1 MLIKK
6 MSDQNSFYI
15 YLYKDPKSGEPIYVG
30 KGQKSRMFHH
40 MNNSSNDRL
49 QKTIN
54 SRLKEG
60 YEISPV
66 KICEA
71 ANEKHAFLLEK
82 ALIKFFGRADLGEGT
97 LFNNTD
103 GGDGVSNPSKEVRKK
118 QAQAMFKRFETGKVM
133 RFKNFDTEEIFKGSS
148 YDLSKYIKFKS
159 TQIRKL
165 FTDETVN
172 SVKGWAL
179 DSYDGSVNLYNK
191 EYGFINVFNGE
202 KFYGVQKDFANTKKL
217 SYSLVSQLIKGNQ
230 SHANGWV
237 LKGNEAAVRPTIKRT
252 TSGKVYKIRRPWN
265 MPTLTENSK
274 AAYLLAGDL
283 EEKWWIDGSKKDA
296 SVRKI
301 LNEIGVKYK
310 GKVHNF
316 ERIFAKIKNGEFT
329 PSKDK
334 EWQEFF
340 KSNQK

>member
-1 MLIKK
+1 MIDK
-6 MSDQNSFYI
+6 NSFYI
-15 YLYKDPKSGEPIYVG
+15 YLYEDPKSGEPIYVG
-30 KGQKSRMFHH
+30 KGQKSRMFEHI
-40 MNNSSNDRL
+40 NNSSNDRL

-54 SRLKEG
+54 SRLNEG

-66 KICEA
+66 KICETT
-71 ANEKHAFLLEK
+71 NEKHAFLLEK
-82 ALIKFFGRADLGEGT
+82 ALIKLFGRADQAEGT

-103 GGDGVSNPSKEVRKK
+103 GGDGVSNPSTEVRKK
-118 QAQAMFKRFETGKVM
+118 QAQAMFKRFGTGEVM
-133 RFKNFDTEEIFKGSS
+133 RFKNFDTEEIFEGSS
-148 YDLSKYIKFKS
+148 HDLSKYIKVKS
-159 TQIRKL
+159 TQVRKL
-165 FTDETVN
+165 FNDENVN

-179 DSYDGSVNLYNK
+179 DFYDGSVNLYNK
-191 EYGFINVFNGE
+191 EYEFINVFDGE
-202 KFYGVQKDFANTKKL
+202 KFNATQKDFANNKKI

-237 LKGNEAAVRPTIKRT
+237 LKGNEVAVSSTIKRT
-252 TSGKVYKIRRPWN
+252 ASGKVYKIRRPWE
-265 MPTLTENSK
+265 MPTFTENSK
-274 AAYLLAGDL
+274 EAYLLAGDL
-283 EEKWWIDGSKKDA
+283 EKKWRLDGSKKDA

-301 LNEIGVKYK
+301 LKEIGINYK

-334 EWQEFF
+334 KWQEFL